1 MKESQIIWMLV
12 AELLFVVLFFYVLY
26 LLGGIYQRVKM
37 ILDKVEAVEKKLEKP
52 T

>member
-1 MKESQIIWMLV
+1 MLV
-12 AELLFVVLFFYVLY
+12 AELLFVELFFYVLY